1 MNKKT
6 QKKYVALLTLLAMV
20 ICTMF
25 CTNTVKA
32 DTNLP
37 WDESEVVETS
47 TCIVNGV
54 ERNLIILDD
63 ASVYLRIGESAPLLI
78 YVGFNNVSAKFDQYG
93 TIWVMD
99 SRDDAIR
106 WWNYDLSPTEL
117 DFYAIN
123 KPTAENP
130 DAFVDDVESF
140 ILDENN
146 KFIVGYKTFSGQT
159 YPILTLDEMKEILK
173 DSSSTP
179 TPTPTPTPSNIPTPT
194 PTIPA
199 TTPNV
204 PTPPAPTVSPVA
216 TPPTTSTPAVT
227 PKTTVAPKVSVK
239 KKTGYNCLSLGS
251 KITSKYKLTK
261 GKLTWKGSSK
271 SKKYS
276 GIKSAAFIK
285 KSGNLVFLTKKGKA
299 YTLSPKGKKK
309 CIVKKKAKK
318 LILKNKF
325 AVKVQVGKKF
335 INLANK

>member
-25 CTNTVKA
+25 YTNTA
-32 DTNLP
+32 RAEENLP
-37 WDESEVVETS
+37 DCPIVKTY
-47 TCIVNGV
+47 TCTVNGTV
-54 ERNLIILDD
+54 RTLTEYENSYIYMQIDDQKPEYLWHDTLDVGIDKLSTVWVISPIKSTIL
-63 ASVYLRIGESAPLLI
+63 
-78 YVGFNNVSAKFDQYG
+78 
-93 TIWVMD
+93 
-99 SRDDAIR
+99 
-106 WWNYDLSPTEL
+106 WWNYDLFGYE
-117 DFYAIN
+117 D
-123 KPTAENP
+123 KG
-130 DAFVDDVESF
+130 FVNVYISNIEDSDLYVTDVESL
-140 ILDENN
+140 IRDEND
-146 KFIVGYKTFSGQT
+146 FVTGYKTKDGQT
-159 YPILTLDEMKEILK
+159 HPILTFDEMKSYFPP
-173 DSSSTP
+173 DNNDP
-179 TPTPTPTPSNIPTPT
+179 TPTPT

-199 TTPNV
+199 ATPNV
-204 PTPPAPTVSPVA
+204 PTPPAPTVSPVV
-216 TPPTTSTPAVT
+216 TPKTTNTPAVT

-239 KKTGYNCLSLGS
+239 KKAGYNCLSLGS

-285 KSGNLVFLTKKGKA
+285 KSGNLVFMTKKGKV

-309 CIVKKKAKK
+309 CIVKKKGKK

>member
-6 QKKYVALLTLLAMV
+6 QKKCVALLTLLAMV

-25 CTNTVKA
+25 YTNTA
-32 DTNLP
+32 RAEENLP
-37 WDESEVVETS
+37 DCPIVKTY
-47 TCIVNGV
+47 TCTVNGTV
-54 ERNLIILDD
+54 RTLTRYENSYIYMQIDDQKPEYLWHDTLDVGIDKLSTVWVISPIKSTIL
-63 ASVYLRIGESAPLLI
+63 
-78 YVGFNNVSAKFDQYG
+78 
-93 TIWVMD
+93 
-99 SRDDAIR
+99 
-106 WWNYDLSPTEL
+106 WWNYDLFGYE
-117 DFYAIN
+117 D
-123 KPTAENP
+123 KG
-130 DAFVDDVESF
+130 FVNVYISNIEDSDLYVTDVESL
-140 ILDENN
+140 IRDEND
-146 KFIVGYKTFSGQT
+146 FVTGYKTKDGQT
-159 YPILTLDEMKEILK
+159 HPILTFDEMKSYFPP
-173 DSSSTP
+173 DNNDP
-179 TPTPTPTPSNIPTPT
+179 TPTPT

-199 TTPNV
+199 ATPNV
-204 PTPPAPTVSPVA
+204 PTPSAPTVSPVV
-216 TPPTTSTPAVT
+216 TPPTTNTPAVT
-227 PKTTVAPKVSVK
+227 KKTTVTSKVSVK
-239 KKTGYNCLSLGS
+239 KKAGYNCLSLGS

-285 KSGNLVFLTKKGKA
+285 KSGNLVFLTKKGKV

>member
-25 CTNTVKA
+25 YTNTA
-32 DTNLP
+32 RAEENLP
-37 WDESEVVETS
+37 DCPIVKTY
-47 TCIVNGV
+47 TCTVNGTV
-54 ERNLIILDD
+54 RTLTEYENSYIYMQIDDQKPEYLWHDTLDVGIDKLSTVWVISPIKSTIL
-63 ASVYLRIGESAPLLI
+63 
-78 YVGFNNVSAKFDQYG
+78 
-93 TIWVMD
+93 
-99 SRDDAIR
+99 
-106 WWNYDLSPTEL
+106 WWNYDLFGYE
-117 DFYAIN
+117 D
-123 KPTAENP
+123 KG
-130 DAFVDDVESF
+130 FVNVYISNIEDSDLYVTDVESL
-140 ILDENN
+140 IRDEND
-146 KFIVGYKTFSGQT
+146 FVTGYKTKDGQT
-159 YPILTLDEMKEILK
+159 HPILTFDEMKSYFPP
-173 DSSSTP
+173 DNNDP
-179 TPTPTPTPSNIPTPT
+179 TPTPT

-199 TTPNV
+199 ATPNV
-204 PTPPAPTVSPVA
+204 PTPPVPTVSPVA

-227 PKTTVAPKVSVK
+227 PKATVTPKVSVK
-239 KKTGYNCLSLGS
+239 KKAGYNCLSLGS

-285 KSGNLVFLTKKGKA
+285 KSGNLVFMTKKGKA

>member
-1 MNKKT
+1 MKNVKKSR
-6 QKKYVALLTLLAMV
+6 KHVALLTMLAII

-25 CTNTVKA
+25 CTNTAKA

-78 YVGFNNVSAKFDQYG
+78 YVGFNNASAKFDQYG

-159 YPILTLDEMKEILK
+159 YPILTLDDMKAVLN
-173 DSSSTP
+173 SSLPTPTPSNVP
-179 TPTPTPTPSNIPTPT
+179 TPTPTPTV
-194 PTIPA
+194 PA
-199 TTPNV
+199 A
-204 PTPPAPTVSPVA
+204 TPPAPTVSPVA

-227 PKTTVAPKVSVK
+227 PKTTVTPKVSVK
-239 KKTGYNCLSLGS
+239 KKAGYNCLSLGS

-285 KSGNLVFLTKKGKA
+285 KSGNLVFLTKKGKV

-325 AVKVQVGKKF
+325 AVKVKAGKKF
-335 INLANK
+335 INIANK

>member
-6 QKKYVALLTLLAMV
+6 RKKQVALLTMLAMV

-25 CTNTVKA
+25 YTNTA
-32 DTNLP
+32 RAEENLP
-37 WDESEVVETS
+37 DCPIVKTY
-47 TCIVNGV
+47 TCTVNGTV
-54 ERNLIILDD
+54 RTLTEYENSYIYMQIDDQKPEYLWHDTLDVGIDKLSTVWVISPIKSTIL
-63 ASVYLRIGESAPLLI
+63 
-78 YVGFNNVSAKFDQYG
+78 
-93 TIWVMD
+93 
-99 SRDDAIR
+99 
-106 WWNYDLSPTEL
+106 WWNYDLFGYE
-117 DFYAIN
+117 D
-123 KPTAENP
+123 KG
-130 DAFVDDVESF
+130 FVNVYISNIEDSDLYVTDVESL
-140 ILDENN
+140 IRDEND
-146 KFIVGYKTFSGQT
+146 FVTGYKTKDGQT
-159 YPILTLDEMKEILK
+159 HPILTFDEMKSYFPP
-173 DSSSTP
+173 DNNDP
-179 TPTPTPTPSNIPTPT
+179 TPTPT

-199 TTPNV
+199 ATPNV

-239 KKTGYNCLSLGS
+239 KKAGYNCLSLGS

-285 KSGNLVFLTKKGKA
+285 KSGNLVFMTKKGKA

>member
-6 QKKYVALLTLLAMV
+6 QKKCVALLTLLAMV

-25 CTNTVKA
+25 YTNTA
-32 DTNLP
+32 RAEENLP
-37 WDESEVVETS
+37 DCPIVKTY
-47 TCIVNGV
+47 TCTVNGTV
-54 ERNLIILDD
+54 RTLTRYGNSYIYMQIDDQKPEYLWHDTLDVGIDKLSTVWVISPIKSTIL
-63 ASVYLRIGESAPLLI
+63 
-78 YVGFNNVSAKFDQYG
+78 
-93 TIWVMD
+93 
-99 SRDDAIR
+99 
-106 WWNYDLSPTEL
+106 WWNYDLFGYE
-117 DFYAIN
+117 D
-123 KPTAENP
+123 KG
-130 DAFVDDVESF
+130 FVNVYISNIEDSDLYVTDVESL
-140 ILDENN
+140 IRDEND
-146 KFIVGYKTFSGQT
+146 FVTGYKTKDGQT
-159 YPILTLDEMKEILK
+159 HPILTFDEMKSYFPP
-173 DSSSTP
+173 DNNDP
-179 TPTPTPTPSNIPTPT
+179 TPTPT

-199 TTPNV
+199 ATPNV
-204 PTPPAPTVSPVA
+204 PTPSAPTVSPVV
-216 TPPTTSTPAVT
+216 TPPTTNTPAVT
-227 PKTTVAPKVSVK
+227 KKTTVTPKVSVK
-239 KKTGYNCLSLGS
+239 KKAGYNCLSLGS

-285 KSGNLVFLTKKGKA
+285 KSGNLVFMTKKGKV

>member
-6 QKKYVALLTLLAMV
+6 RKKQVALLTILAMV

-25 CTNTVKA
+25 CTNTAKA

-159 YPILTLDEMKEILK
+159 YPILTLDDMKAVLN
-173 DSSSTP
+173 SSL
-179 TPTPTPTPSNIPTPT
+179 PTPTPSNVPTPT
-194 PTIPA
+194 PT
-199 TTPNV
+199 TPS
-204 PTPPAPTVSPVA
+204 PSPSTPVTSPDISNFS
-216 TPPTTSTPAVT
+216 TIPTTNPAITSPNTNNVTPTPAVT
-227 PKTTVAPKVSVK
+227 KKSVK
-239 KKTGYNCLSLGS
+239 KKAGYSCLSVGS
-251 KITSKYKLTK
+251 KVTSKYKLTK
-261 GKLTWKGSSK
+261 GKLTWKGNGK
-271 SKKYS
+271 TKKFS
-276 GIKSAAFIK
+276 GVKSAGFIK
-285 KSGNLVFLTKKGKA
+285 KSGNLVFMTKQGKV
-299 YTLSPKGKKK
+299 YTLSSKGKKK

-318 LILKNKF
+318 LIVKNKF
-325 AVKVQVGKKF
+325 VVKVKVGKKF
-335 INLANK
+335 INIANK

>member
-1 MNKKT
+1 MKNVKKSR
-6 QKKYVALLTLLAMV
+6 KHVALLTMLAMI

-25 CTNTVKA
+25 CTNTAKA

-47 TCIVNGV
+47 TCVVNGV
-54 ERNLIILDD
+54 ERSLIILDD
-63 ASVYLRIGESAPLLI
+63 ASAYLTIGESTPLFI
-78 YVGFNNVSAKFDQYG
+78 YIGFKSAKFDQYG
-93 TIWVMD
+93 TIWLID

-106 WWNYDLSPTEL
+106 WWNYDLSPTNRI
-117 DFYAIN
+117 FHAID

-130 DAFVDDVESF
+130 DAFVDDVEAF

-159 YPILTLDEMKEILK
+159 YPILTLDDMKAVLN
-173 DSSSTP
+173 SSLPTPTPSNVP
-179 TPTPTPTPSNIPTPT
+179 TPTPTPTV
-194 PTIPA
+194 PA
-199 TTPNV
+199 A
-204 PTPPAPTVSPVA
+204 TPPAPTVSPVA

-227 PKTTVAPKVSVK
+227 PKTTVTPKVSVK
-239 KKTGYNCLSLGS
+239 KKAGYNCLSLGS

-285 KSGNLVFLTKKGKA
+285 KSGNLVFLTKKGKV

-325 AVKVQVGKKF
+325 AVKVKVGKKF
-335 INLANK
+335 INIANK

>member
-1 MNKKT
+1 MKNVKKSR
-6 QKKYVALLTLLAMV
+6 KHVALLTMLAII

-25 CTNTVKA
+25 CTNTAKA

-159 YPILTLDEMKEILK
+159 YPILTLDDMKAVLN
-173 DSSSTP
+173 SSLPTPTPSNVP
-179 TPTPTPTPSNIPTPT
+179 TPTPTPTVPAATPS
-194 PTIPA
+194 
-199 TTPNV
+199 
-204 PTPPAPTVSPVA
+204 APTVSPVV

-227 PKTTVAPKVSVK
+227 PKTTVTPKVSVK
-239 KKTGYNCLSLGS
+239 KKAGYNCLSLGS

-285 KSGNLVFLTKKGKA
+285 KSGNLVFLTKKGKV

-325 AVKVQVGKKF
+325 AVKVKAGKKF
-335 INLANK
+335 INIANK

>member
-25 CTNTVKA
+25 YTNTA
-32 DTNLP
+32 RAEENLP
-37 WDESEVVETS
+37 DCPIVKTY
-47 TCIVNGV
+47 TCTVNGTV
-54 ERNLIILDD
+54 RTLTEYENSYIYMQIDDQKPEYLWHDTLDVGIDKLSTVWVISPIKSTIL
-63 ASVYLRIGESAPLLI
+63 
-78 YVGFNNVSAKFDQYG
+78 
-93 TIWVMD
+93 
-99 SRDDAIR
+99 
-106 WWNYDLSPTEL
+106 WWNYDLFGYE
-117 DFYAIN
+117 D
-123 KPTAENP
+123 KG
-130 DAFVDDVESF
+130 FVNVYISNIEDSDLYVTDVESL
-140 ILDENN
+140 IRDEND
-146 KFIVGYKTFSGQT
+146 FVTGYKTKDGQT
-159 YPILTLDEMKEILK
+159 HPILTFDEMKSYFPP
-173 DSSSTP
+173 DNNDP
-179 TPTPTPTPSNIPTPT
+179 TPTPT

-199 TTPNV
+199 ATPNV

-227 PKTTVAPKVSVK
+227 PKITVTPKVSVK
-239 KKTGYNCLSLGS
+239 KKAGYNCLSLGS

-285 KSGNLVFLTKKGKA
+285 KSGNLVFLTKKGKV

>member
-25 CTNTVKA
+25 YTNTA
-32 DTNLP
+32 RAEENLP
-37 WDESEVVETS
+37 DCPIVKTY
-47 TCIVNGV
+47 TCTVNGTV
-54 ERNLIILDD
+54 RTLTEYENSYIYMQIDDQKPEYLWHDTLDVGIDKLSTVWVISPIKSTIL
-63 ASVYLRIGESAPLLI
+63 
-78 YVGFNNVSAKFDQYG
+78 
-93 TIWVMD
+93 
-99 SRDDAIR
+99 
-106 WWNYDLSPTEL
+106 WWNYDLFGYE
-117 DFYAIN
+117 D
-123 KPTAENP
+123 KG
-130 DAFVDDVESF
+130 FVNVYISNIEDSDLYVTDVESL
-140 ILDENN
+140 IRDEND
-146 KFIVGYKTFSGQT
+146 FVTGYKTKDGQT
-159 YPILTLDEMKEILK
+159 HPILTFDEMKSYFPP
-173 DSSSTP
+173 DNNDP
-179 TPTPTPTPSNIPTPT
+179 TPTPT

-199 TTPNV
+199 ATPNV

-227 PKTTVAPKVSVK
+227 PKATVTPKVSVK
-239 KKTGYNCLSLGS
+239 KKAGYNCLSLGS

-285 KSGNLVFLTKKGKA
+285 KSGNLVFLTKKGKV

-335 INLANK
+335 INIANK

>member
-25 CTNTVKA
+25 YTNTA
-32 DTNLP
+32 RAEENLP
-37 WDESEVVETS
+37 DCPIVKTY
-47 TCIVNGV
+47 TCTVNGTV
-54 ERNLIILDD
+54 RTLTEYENSYIYMQIDDQKPEYLWHDTLDVGIDKLSTVWVISPIKSTIL
-63 ASVYLRIGESAPLLI
+63 
-78 YVGFNNVSAKFDQYG
+78 
-93 TIWVMD
+93 
-99 SRDDAIR
+99 
-106 WWNYDLSPTEL
+106 WWNYDLFGYE
-117 DFYAIN
+117 D
-123 KPTAENP
+123 KG
-130 DAFVDDVESF
+130 FVNVYISNIEDSDLYVTDVESL
-140 ILDENN
+140 IRDEND
-146 KFIVGYKTFSGQT
+146 FVTGYKTKDGQT
-159 YPILTLDEMKEILK
+159 HPILTFDEMKSYFPP
-173 DSSSTP
+173 DNNDP
-179 TPTPTPTPSNIPTPT
+179 TPTPT

-199 TTPNV
+199 ATPNV

-227 PKTTVAPKVSVK
+227 PKATVTPKVSVK
-239 KKTGYNCLSLGS
+239 KKAGYNCLSLGS

-285 KSGNLVFLTKKGKA
+285 KSGNLVFLTKKGKV

-325 AVKVQVGKKF
+325 AVKVKVGKKF
-335 INLANK
+335 INIANK

>member
-25 CTNTVKA
+25 YTNTA
-32 DTNLP
+32 RAEENLP
-37 WDESEVVETS
+37 DCPIVKTY
-47 TCIVNGV
+47 TCTVNGTV
-54 ERNLIILDD
+54 RTLTEYENSYIYMQIDDQKPEYLWHDTLDVGIDKLSTVWVISPIKSTIL
-63 ASVYLRIGESAPLLI
+63 
-78 YVGFNNVSAKFDQYG
+78 
-93 TIWVMD
+93 
-99 SRDDAIR
+99 
-106 WWNYDLSPTEL
+106 WWNYDLFGYE
-117 DFYAIN
+117 D
-123 KPTAENP
+123 KG
-130 DAFVDDVESF
+130 FVNVYISNIEDSDLYVTDVESL
-140 ILDENN
+140 IRDEND
-146 KFIVGYKTFSGQT
+146 FVTGYKTKDGQT
-159 YPILTLDEMKEILK
+159 HPILTFDEMKSYFPP
-173 DSSSTP
+173 DNNDP
-179 TPTPTPTPSNIPTPT
+179 TPTPT

-199 TTPNV
+199 ATPNV

-227 PKTTVAPKVSVK
+227 PKATVTPKVSVK
-239 KKTGYNCLSLGS
+239 KKAGYNCLSLGS

-285 KSGNLVFLTKKGKA
+285 KSGNLVFLTKKGKV

>member
-25 CTNTVKA
+25 YTNTA
-32 DTNLP
+32 RAEENLP
-37 WDESEVVETS
+37 DCPIVKTY
-47 TCIVNGV
+47 TCTVNGTV
-54 ERNLIILDD
+54 RTLTEYENSYIYMQIDDQKPEYLWHDTLDVGIDKLSTVWVISPIKSTIL
-63 ASVYLRIGESAPLLI
+63 
-78 YVGFNNVSAKFDQYG
+78 
-93 TIWVMD
+93 
-99 SRDDAIR
+99 
-106 WWNYDLSPTEL
+106 WWNYDLFGYEDKGLANVYISNIEDSDLYVT
-117 DFYAIN
+117 
-123 KPTAENP
+123 
-130 DAFVDDVESF
+130 DVESL
-140 ILDENN
+140 IRDEND
-146 KFIVGYKTFSGQT
+146 FVTGYKTKDGQT
-159 YPILTLDEMKEILK
+159 HPILTFDEMKSYFPP
-173 DSSSTP
+173 DNNDP
-179 TPTPTPTPSNIPTPT
+179 TPTPT

-199 TTPNV
+199 ATPNV

-227 PKTTVAPKVSVK
+227 PKATVTPKVSVK
-239 KKTGYNCLSLGS
+239 KKAGYNCLSLGS

-285 KSGNLVFLTKKGKA
+285 KSGNLVFLTKKGKV

-325 AVKVQVGKKF
+325 AVKVKVGKKF
-335 INLANK
+335 INIANK

>member
-1 MNKKT
+1 MKKT

-25 CTNTVKA
+25 YTNTA
-32 DTNLP
+32 RAEENLP
-37 WDESEVVETS
+37 DCPIVKTY
-47 TCIVNGV
+47 TCTVNGTV
-54 ERNLIILDD
+54 RTLTEYENSYIYMQIDDQKPEYLWHDTLDVGIDKLSTVWVISPIKSTIL
-63 ASVYLRIGESAPLLI
+63 
-78 YVGFNNVSAKFDQYG
+78 
-93 TIWVMD
+93 
-99 SRDDAIR
+99 
-106 WWNYDLSPTEL
+106 WWNYDLFGYE
-117 DFYAIN
+117 D
-123 KPTAENP
+123 KG
-130 DAFVDDVESF
+130 FVNVYISNIEDSDLYVTDVESL
-140 ILDENN
+140 IRDEND
-146 KFIVGYKTFSGQT
+146 FVTGYKTKDGQT
-159 YPILTLDEMKEILK
+159 HPILTFDEMKSYFPP
-173 DSSSTP
+173 DNNDP
-179 TPTPTPTPSNIPTPT
+179 TPTPT

-199 TTPNV
+199 ATPNV

-227 PKTTVAPKVSVK
+227 PKATVTPKVSVK
-239 KKTGYNCLSLGS
+239 KKAGYNCLSLGS

-285 KSGNLVFLTKKGKA
+285 KSGNLVFMTKKGKV

-325 AVKVQVGKKF
+325 AVKVKVGKKF
-335 INLANK
+335 INIANK

>member
-6 QKKYVALLTLLAMV
+6 QKKYVALLTMLAMV

-130 DAFVDDVESF
+130 DAFVDDVEAF

-179 TPTPTPTPSNIPTPT
+179 TPTPSNIPTPT
-194 PTIPA
+194 PTVPA
-199 TTPNV
+199 ATPNV
-204 PTPPAPTVSPVA
+204 PTPSVPTVSPVV
-216 TPPTTSTPAVT
+216 TPPTTNTPAVT

-239 KKTGYNCLSLGS
+239 KKAGYNCLSLGS

-285 KSGNLVFLTKKGKA
+285 KSGNLVFMTKKGKV

-325 AVKVQVGKKF
+325 AVKVKVGKKF
-335 INLANK
+335 INIANK

>member
-20 ICTMF
+20 VCTMF

-32 DTNLP
+32 DTDLP
-37 WDESEVVETS
+37 WNESEVAETS
-47 TCIVNGV
+47 TCVVNGV
-54 ERNLIILDD
+54 ERTLTLLKGGEIYIQISNSKPILL
-63 ASVYLRIGESAPLLI
+63 SFSISE
-78 YVGFNNVSAKFDQYG
+78 VGFDQYG
-93 TIWVMD
+93 SVWSICTLD
-99 SRDDAIR
+99 TAIR
-106 WWNYDLSPTEL
+106 WWNYDLSPDDITTHVIDRPTTE
-117 DFYAIN
+117 DPNAYVN
-123 KPTAENP
+123 
-130 DAFVDDVESF
+130 DVESLV
-140 ILDENN
+140 LDENN
-146 KFIVGYKTFSGQT
+146 QFVVGYKTFSGQT

-179 TPTPTPTPSNIPTPT
+179 TPTPSNIPTPT
-194 PTIPA
+194 PTVPA
-199 TTPNV
+199 ATPNV
-204 PTPPAPTVSPVA
+204 PTPPAPTVSPVV
-216 TPPTTSTPAVT
+216 TPPTTNTPAVT

-239 KKTGYNCLSLGS
+239 KKAGYNCLSLGS

-285 KSGNLVFLTKKGKA
+285 KSGNLVFMTKKGKA

>member
-6 QKKYVALLTLLAMV
+6 QKKCVALLTLLAMV

-25 CTNTVKA
+25 YTNTA
-32 DTNLP
+32 RAEENLP
-37 WDESEVVETS
+37 DCPIVKTY
-47 TCIVNGV
+47 TCTVNGTV
-54 ERNLIILDD
+54 RTLTRYENSYIYMQIDDQKPEYLWHDTLDVGIDKLSTVWVISPIKSTIL
-63 ASVYLRIGESAPLLI
+63 
-78 YVGFNNVSAKFDQYG
+78 
-93 TIWVMD
+93 
-99 SRDDAIR
+99 
-106 WWNYDLSPTEL
+106 WWNYDLFGYE
-117 DFYAIN
+117 D
-123 KPTAENP
+123 KG
-130 DAFVDDVESF
+130 FVNVYISNIEDSDLYVTDVESL
-140 ILDENN
+140 IRDEND
-146 KFIVGYKTFSGQT
+146 FVTGYKTKDGQT
-159 YPILTLDEMKEILK
+159 HPILTFDEMKSYFPP
-173 DSSSTP
+173 DNNDP
-179 TPTPTPTPSNIPTPT
+179 TPTPT

-199 TTPNV
+199 ATPNV
-204 PTPPAPTVSPVA
+204 PTPSAPTVSPVV
-216 TPPTTSTPAVT
+216 TPPTTNTPAVT
-227 PKTTVAPKVSVK
+227 QKTTVTPKVSVK
-239 KKTGYNCLSLGS
+239 KKAGYNCLSLGS

-285 KSGNLVFLTKKGKA
+285 KSGNLVFMTKKGKV

>member
-25 CTNTVKA
+25 YTNTA
-32 DTNLP
+32 RAEENLP
-37 WDESEVVETS
+37 DCPIVKTY
-47 TCIVNGV
+47 TCTVNGTV
-54 ERNLIILDD
+54 RTLTEYENSYIYMQIDDQKPEYLWHDTLDVGIDKLSTVWVISPIKSTIL
-63 ASVYLRIGESAPLLI
+63 
-78 YVGFNNVSAKFDQYG
+78 
-93 TIWVMD
+93 
-99 SRDDAIR
+99 
-106 WWNYDLSPTEL
+106 WWNYDLFGYE
-117 DFYAIN
+117 D
-123 KPTAENP
+123 KG
-130 DAFVDDVESF
+130 FVNVYISNIEDSDLYVTDVESL
-140 ILDENN
+140 IRDEND
-146 KFIVGYKTFSGQT
+146 FVTGYKTKDGQT
-159 YPILTLDEMKEILK
+159 HPILTFDEMKSYFPP
-173 DSSSTP
+173 DNNDP
-179 TPTPTPTPSNIPTPT
+179 TPTPT

-199 TTPNV
+199 ATPNV

-227 PKTTVAPKVSVK
+227 PKTTVTPKVSVK
-239 KKTGYNCLSLGS
+239 KKAGYNCLSLGS

-285 KSGNLVFLTKKGKA
+285 KSGNLVFLTKKGKV

-325 AVKVQVGKKF
+325 AVKVKVGKKF
-335 INLANK
+335 INIANK

>member
-25 CTNTVKA
+25 CTNTAKA

-47 TCIVNGV
+47 TCVVNGV
-54 ERNLIILDD
+54 ERSLIILDD
-63 ASVYLRIGESAPLLI
+63 ASAYLTIGESTPLFI
-78 YVGFNNVSAKFDQYG
+78 YIDFKSAKFDQYG
-93 TIWVMD
+93 TIWLID

-106 WWNYDLSPTEL
+106 WWNYDLSPTNRI
-117 DFYAIN
+117 FHAID

-239 KKTGYNCLSLGS
+239 KKAGYNCLSLGS

>member
-1 MNKKT
+1 MKKT
-6 QKKYVALLTLLAMV
+6 HKKQVALLTLLAMV

-25 CTNTVKA
+25 YTNTA
-32 DTNLP
+32 RAEENLP
-37 WDESEVVETS
+37 DCPIVKTY
-47 TCIVNGV
+47 TCTVNGTV
-54 ERNLIILDD
+54 RTLTEYENSYIYMQIDDQKPEYLWHDTLDVGIDKLSTVWVISPIKSTIL
-63 ASVYLRIGESAPLLI
+63 
-78 YVGFNNVSAKFDQYG
+78 
-93 TIWVMD
+93 
-99 SRDDAIR
+99 
-106 WWNYDLSPTEL
+106 WWNYDLFGYE
-117 DFYAIN
+117 D
-123 KPTAENP
+123 KG
-130 DAFVDDVESF
+130 FVNVYISNIEDSDLYVTDVESL
-140 ILDENN
+140 IRDEND
-146 KFIVGYKTFSGQT
+146 FVTGYKTKDGQT
-159 YPILTLDEMKEILK
+159 HPILTFDEMKSYFPP
-173 DSSSTP
+173 DNNDP
-179 TPTPTPTPSNIPTPT
+179 TPTPT

-199 TTPNV
+199 ATPNV

-216 TPPTTSTPAVT
+216 TPPTTNTPAVT

-239 KKTGYNCLSLGS
+239 KKAGYSCLSIGN
-251 KITSKYKLTK
+251 KVTSKYKLAK

>member
-25 CTNTVKA
+25 YTNTA
-32 DTNLP
+32 RAEENLP
-37 WDESEVVETS
+37 DCPIVKTY
-47 TCIVNGV
+47 TCTVNGTV
-54 ERNLIILDD
+54 RTLTEYENSYIYMQIDDQKPEYLWHDTLDVGIDKLSTVWVISPIKSTIL
-63 ASVYLRIGESAPLLI
+63 
-78 YVGFNNVSAKFDQYG
+78 
-93 TIWVMD
+93 
-99 SRDDAIR
+99 
-106 WWNYDLSPTEL
+106 WWNYDLFGYE
-117 DFYAIN
+117 D
-123 KPTAENP
+123 KG
-130 DAFVDDVESF
+130 FVNVYISNIEDSDLYVTDVESL
-140 ILDENN
+140 IRDEND
-146 KFIVGYKTFSGQT
+146 FVTGYKTKDGQT
-159 YPILTLDEMKEILK
+159 HPILTFDEMKSYFPP
-173 DSSSTP
+173 DNNDP
-179 TPTPTPTPSNIPTPT
+179 TPTPT

-199 TTPNV
+199 ATPNV

-227 PKTTVAPKVSVK
+227 PKATVTPKVSVK
-239 KKTGYNCLSLGS
+239 KKAGYSCLSIGN
-251 KITSKYKLTK
+251 KVTSKYKLAK

>member
-25 CTNTVKA
+25 YTNTA
-32 DTNLP
+32 RAEENLP
-37 WDESEVVETS
+37 DCPIVKTY
-47 TCIVNGV
+47 TCTVNGTV
-54 ERNLIILDD
+54 RTLTEYENSYIYMQIDDQKPEYLWHDTLDVGIDKLSTVWVISPIKSTIL
-63 ASVYLRIGESAPLLI
+63 
-78 YVGFNNVSAKFDQYG
+78 
-93 TIWVMD
+93 
-99 SRDDAIR
+99 
-106 WWNYDLSPTEL
+106 WWNYDLFGYE
-117 DFYAIN
+117 D
-123 KPTAENP
+123 KG
-130 DAFVDDVESF
+130 FVNVYISNIEDSDLYVTDVESL
-140 ILDENN
+140 IRDEND
-146 KFIVGYKTFSGQT
+146 FVTGYKTKDGQT
-159 YPILTLDEMKEILK
+159 HPILTFDEMKSYFPP
-173 DSSSTP
+173 DNNDP
-179 TPTPTPTPSNIPTPT
+179 TPTPT

-199 TTPNV
+199 ATPNV

-227 PKTTVAPKVSVK
+227 PKATVTPKVSVK
-239 KKTGYNCLSLGS
+239 KKAGYNCLSLGS

-285 KSGNLVFLTKKGKA
+285 KSGNLVFMTKKGKV

>member
-25 CTNTVKA
+25 YTNTA
-32 DTNLP
+32 RAEENLP
-37 WDESEVVETS
+37 DCPIVKTY
-47 TCIVNGV
+47 TCTVNGTV
-54 ERNLIILDD
+54 RTLTEYENSYIYMQIDDQKPEYLWHDTLDVGIDKLSTVWVISPIKSTIL
-63 ASVYLRIGESAPLLI
+63 
-78 YVGFNNVSAKFDQYG
+78 
-93 TIWVMD
+93 
-99 SRDDAIR
+99 
-106 WWNYDLSPTEL
+106 WWNYDLFGYE
-117 DFYAIN
+117 D
-123 KPTAENP
+123 KG
-130 DAFVDDVESF
+130 FVNVYISNIEDSDLYVTDVESL
-140 ILDENN
+140 IRDEND
-146 KFIVGYKTFSGQT
+146 FVTGYKTKDGQT
-159 YPILTLDEMKEILK
+159 HPILTFDEMKSYFPP
-173 DSSSTP
+173 DNNDP
-179 TPTPTPTPSNIPTPT
+179 TPTPT

-199 TTPNV
+199 ATPNV

-227 PKTTVAPKVSVK
+227 PKTTVTPKVSVK
-239 KKTGYNCLSLGS
+239 KKAGYNCLSLGS

-285 KSGNLVFLTKKGKA
+285 KSGNLVFLTKKGKV

>member
-6 QKKYVALLTLLAMV
+6 HKKYVALLTLLAMI

-25 CTNTVKA
+25 CTNTAKA

-47 TCIVNGV
+47 TCVVNGV
-54 ERNLIILDD
+54 ERSLIILDD
-63 ASVYLRIGESAPLLI
+63 ASAYLTIGESTPLFI
-78 YVGFNNVSAKFDQYG
+78 YIGFKSAKFDQYG
-93 TIWVMD
+93 TIWLID

-106 WWNYDLSPTEL
+106 WWNYDLSPTNRI
-117 DFYAIN
+117 FHAID

-130 DAFVDDVESF
+130 DAFVDDVEAF

-159 YPILTLDEMKEILK
+159 YPILTLDDMKAVLN
-173 DSSSTP
+173 SSLPTPTPSNVP
-179 TPTPTPTPSNIPTPT
+179 TPTPTPTV
-194 PTIPA
+194 PA
-199 TTPNV
+199 A
-204 PTPPAPTVSPVA
+204 TPPAPTVSPVA

-227 PKTTVAPKVSVK
+227 PKTTVTPKVSVK
-239 KKTGYNCLSLGS
+239 KKAGYNCLSLGS

-285 KSGNLVFLTKKGKA
+285 KSGNLVFLTKKGKV

-325 AVKVQVGKKF
+325 AVKVKVGKKF
-335 INLANK
+335 INIANK

>member
-25 CTNTVKA
+25 YTNTA
-32 DTNLP
+32 RAEENLP
-37 WDESEVVETS
+37 DCPIVKTY
-47 TCIVNGV
+47 TCTVNGTV
-54 ERNLIILDD
+54 RTLTEYENSYIYMQIDDQKPEYLWHDTLDVGIDKLSTVWVISPIKSTIL
-63 ASVYLRIGESAPLLI
+63 
-78 YVGFNNVSAKFDQYG
+78 
-93 TIWVMD
+93 
-99 SRDDAIR
+99 
-106 WWNYDLSPTEL
+106 WWNYDLFGYE
-117 DFYAIN
+117 D
-123 KPTAENP
+123 KG
-130 DAFVDDVESF
+130 FVNVYISNIEDSDLYVTDVESL
-140 ILDENN
+140 IRDEND
-146 KFIVGYKTFSGQT
+146 FVTGYKTKDGQT
-159 YPILTLDEMKEILK
+159 HPILTFDEMKSYFPP
-173 DSSSTP
+173 DNNDP
-179 TPTPTPTPSNIPTPT
+179 TPTPT

-199 TTPNV
+199 ATPNV

-227 PKTTVAPKVSVK
+227 PKTTVTPKVSVK
-239 KKTGYNCLSLGS
+239 KKAGYNCLSLGS

-285 KSGNLVFLTKKGKA
+285 KSGNLVFLTKKGKV

-335 INLANK
+335 VNLANK

>member
-25 CTNTVKA
+25 YTNTA
-32 DTNLP
+32 RAEENLP
-37 WDESEVVETS
+37 DCPIVKTY
-47 TCIVNGV
+47 TCTVNGTV
-54 ERNLIILDD
+54 RTLTEYENSYIYMQIDDQKPEYLWHDTLDVGIDKLSTVWVISPIKSTIL
-63 ASVYLRIGESAPLLI
+63 
-78 YVGFNNVSAKFDQYG
+78 
-93 TIWVMD
+93 
-99 SRDDAIR
+99 
-106 WWNYDLSPTEL
+106 WWNYDLFGYE
-117 DFYAIN
+117 D
-123 KPTAENP
+123 KG
-130 DAFVDDVESF
+130 FVNVYISNIEDSDLYVTDVESL
-140 ILDENN
+140 IRDEND
-146 KFIVGYKTFSGQT
+146 FVTGYKTKDGQT
-159 YPILTLDEMKEILK
+159 HPILTFDEMKSYFPP
-173 DSSSTP
+173 DNNDP
-179 TPTPTPTPSNIPTPT
+179 TPTPT

-199 TTPNV
+199 ATPNV

-239 KKTGYNCLSLGS
+239 KKAGYNCLSLGS

-285 KSGNLVFLTKKGKA
+285 KSGNLVFMTKKGKA

>member
-25 CTNTVKA
+25 YTNTA
-32 DTNLP
+32 RAEENLP
-37 WDESEVVETS
+37 DCPIVKTY
-47 TCIVNGV
+47 TCTVNGTV
-54 ERNLIILDD
+54 RTLTEYENSYIYMQIDDQKPEYLWHDTLDVGIDKLSTVWVISPIKSTIL
-63 ASVYLRIGESAPLLI
+63 
-78 YVGFNNVSAKFDQYG
+78 
-93 TIWVMD
+93 
-99 SRDDAIR
+99 
-106 WWNYDLSPTEL
+106 WWNYDLFGYE
-117 DFYAIN
+117 D
-123 KPTAENP
+123 KG
-130 DAFVDDVESF
+130 FVNVYISNIEDSDLYVTDVESL
-140 ILDENN
+140 IRDEND
-146 KFIVGYKTFSGQT
+146 FVTGYKTKDGQT
-159 YPILTLDEMKEILK
+159 HPILTFDEMKSYFPP
-173 DSSSTP
+173 DNNDP
-179 TPTPTPTPSNIPTPT
+179 TPTPT

-199 TTPNV
+199 ATPNV

-227 PKTTVAPKVSVK
+227 PKATVTPKVSVK
-239 KKTGYNCLSLGS
+239 KKAGYNCLSLGS

-335 INLANK
+335 VNLANK